1 MNAVRLQR
9 RDFLQFA
16 AGSLT
21 LAIAIAGQ
29 AQTAQPRKYGADA
42 LPGGAVDD
50 PLVFV
55 SIAAD
60 GTVTIVA
67 HRAEMGTGVRTS
79 LPMVV
84 ADEME
89 ARWDRVAI
97 VQAGADEARYGNQ
110 NVDGSRS
117 MRHFWQPMR
126 RVGAAMRQMLEAAA
140 AARWGVPV
148 AQVRAEQHAVLHAA
162 SGRRLGYGELAAE
175 AMRLPVPAG
184 DTLRLKA
191 PQAWRYIGKGQVGA
205 YDLADIGRGRAVF
218 GMDARQPGMVYAVV
232 ARPPVVGGRL
242 RRVDSAAALQVPGVL
257 KVVEIPAFQ
266 GAPGFQ
272 PLGGVAVV
280 ARNTWAAM
288 QGRSALALQWDDGPH
303 AGYDS
308 EAYRRQL
315 ETAVQTGAHVV
326 RNDGDALQ
334 ALAQAPAG
342 RRHTAQYHV
351 PHLAHAPM
359 EPPTATARVDE
370 GTCEIWTSVQ
380 NPPAAQAGAA
390 AALGLP
396 PEQVKVNVLL
406 LGGGFGRKSK
416 PDFVTEAVLVAKALP
431 GTPVK
436 LVWTREDDIRHGYY
450 HTVSVDRLQAV
461 LRPDGQPEAW
471 LHRTA
476 APTIASLF
484 SEGAK
489 LSAPFEAG
497 MSATNMPFAVPH
509 VRVERAEAQA
519 HTRIGWF
526 RSVSNIPHVFATQCF
541 IDELAHRA
549 GRDPL
554 RYALDLIGAL
564 RRIDPGT
571 LADPFN
577 YGESPE
583 RYPIDMGRMR
593 AVLEA
598 AARGARWGRQ
608 LPARRGLGLAFAYSF
623 VSYTASV
630 VEVEVAEDGTVNAL
644 EVDMAMDCGPQINPE
659 RIRAQMEG
667 GAIMGLSLALCGEIG
682 FEKGRVVQSNFH
694 DYEVLRLHASPRVI
708 RTHLVGDNPA
718 LPPGGV
724 GEPPVPPVA
733 PALCNAIFA
742 ATAGGAQPPSAAQ
755 QITRA
760 GSQPS
765 ATGPAAYFTGR
776 VRVDPVWP
784 ANAEIN
790 ASGGMVSFE
799 PGARSAWHTHPA
811 GQRLLVVSGV
821 GYTQEWGKP
830 MQEIR
835 AGDTVWC
842 PPGVKHW
849 HGAAPTSAMSHLAVT
864 GTVDGRNVEWL
875 EQVSDEQYNTR

>member
-1 MNAVRLQR
+1 MSAVTLQR
-9 RDFLQFA
+9 RGFLHFA

-21 LAIAIAGQ
+21 LAVGLPGPG
-29 AQTAQPRKYGADA
+29 QTAQLRKYGADA
-42 LPGGAVDD
+42 MPGGTVDS

-55 SIAAD
+55 RIAAD

-117 MRHFWQPMR
+117 VRHFWQPMR
-126 RVGAAMRQMLEAAA
+126 RVGAAARQMLEAAA

-148 AQVRAEQHAVLHAA
+148 QEVQAVQHEVLHPA
-162 SGRRLGYGELAAE
+162 SGRRLGYGALAAE

-184 DTLRLKA
+184 DALRLKA
-191 PQAWRYIGKGQVGA
+191 PAQWRYMGKGEVRLC
-205 YDLADIGRGRAVF
+205 DLDDIGRGRAQF

-232 ARPPVVGGRL
+232 ARPPVLGGRL
-242 RRVDSAAALQVPGVL
+242 RRVDSAAALQLPGVL
-257 KVVEIPAFQ
+257 QVVEIPGPQ

-288 QGRSALALQWDDGPH
+288 QGRAALVLDWDDGPH

-308 EAYRRQL
+308 AAYRRTL
-315 ETAVQTGAHVV
+315 EAAVQAPGIAV

-342 RRHTAQYHV
+342 RRHAAQYHV

-359 EPPTATARVDE
+359 EPPVATARVTA
-370 GTCEIWTSVQ
+370 GGCEVWTSVQ
-380 NPPAAQAGAA
+380 NPAAAQAGAA
-390 AALGLP
+390 AALGLQP
-396 PEQVKVNVLL
+396 AQVQVHVLL

-450 HTVSVDRLQAV
+450 HTVSVDRLEAV
-461 LRPDGQPEAW
+461 LQPDGRPQAW

-476 APTIASLF
+476 APTIAALF
-484 SEGAK
+484 SAGAK
-489 LSAPFEAG
+489 VSAPFEAG
-497 MSATNMPFAVPH
+497 MSAVNMPFAVPH
-509 VRVERAEAQA
+509 VRVERAEAVA

-526 RSVSNIPHVFATQCF
+526 RSVANIPHVFATQSF

-549 GRDPL
+549 GVDPL
-554 RYALDLIGAL
+554 RYALDLIGPP

-571 LADPFN
+571 LADAFN

-583 RYPIDMGRMR
+583 RYPIDTGRMR

-598 AARGARWGRQ
+598 ATRSARWGRK
-608 LPARRGLGLAFAYSF
+608 LPPRRGLGLAFAYSF
-623 VSYTASV
+623 LSYTATV
-630 VEVEVAEDGTVNAL
+630 VEVEVGEDGSVQVL
-644 EVDMAMDCGPQINPE
+644 EVDMAIDCGPQVNPE
-659 RIRAQMEG
+659 RIRAQLEG
-667 GAIMGLSLALCGEIG
+667 GAVMGLGLALASEIR

-694 DYEVLRLHASPRVI
+694 DYEVLRHHASPRVI
-708 RTHLVGDNPA
+708 RTHLVNDDPEA
-718 LPPGGV
+718 MPGGV

-742 ATAGGAQPPSAAQ
+742 ATGK
-755 QITRA
+755 
-760 GSQPS
+760 
-765 ATGPAAYFTGR
+765 R
-776 VRVDPVWP
+776 VRSLPL
-784 ANAEIN
+784 
-790 ASGGMVSFE
+790 
-799 PGARSAWHTHPA
+799 RT
-811 GQRLLVVSGV
+811 
-821 GYTQEWGKP
+821 
-830 MQEIR
+830 
-835 AGDTVWC
+835 
-842 PPGVKHW
+842 
-849 HGAAPTSAMSHLAVT
+849 LA
-864 GTVDGRNVEWL
+864 
-875 EQVSDEQYNTR
+875 